1 MAQIPKIGLLRLQ
14 EGADL
19 QSHPDADLIA
29 AFIEN
34 SITTRER
41 ATLVEH
47 LSKCYDCREI
57 VSLSMPERLEAV
69 AKPGGASQWL
79 SWPALRWAG
88 AVACVAVVG
97 TVVTLHYEERSRS
110 AGVNTA
116 EPMQVATLDQKSTEP
131 APPVSAVGQ
140 PAQQTTAAANPDRRV
155 VAPTRRK
162 KAIEVENGNLI
173 SSNQPAEM
181 AQAGP
186 EPKSQL
192 PSADALEAQN
202 APPVA
207 PSASGVVV
215 PGRAKEAA
223 PAIAME
229 KPAAAPNQEAKAVSG
244 SNAMLASRASLLPR
258 WALNSDGS
266 LQRSRDGGNTWE
278 IVSVAPQSRL
288 RALAANGLDI
298 WVGGSSGAL
307 YHSSDAGEHWSQ
319 VRPVVN
325 GVTLSSDIIGVEF
338 PDLQHGKIS
347 TSSLETWTTDDAGQH
362 WQKQ

>member
-14 EGADL
+14 QRTVL
-19 QSHPDADLIA
+19 QSHPDAELIT

-41 ATLVEH
+41 AALVEH

-57 VSLSMPERLEAV
+57 VSLSMPERLELA

-79 SWPALRWAG
+79 YWPALRWVG

-97 TVVTLHYEERSRS
+97 TAVTLHYEARSRS
-110 AGVNTA
+110 AGGNTA
-116 EPMQVATLDQKSTEP
+116 QPIQLATLDQKSTAPASP
-131 APPVSAVGQ
+131 APAVEK
-140 PAQQTTAAANPDRRV
+140 PTERTAETANPERRV
-155 VAPTRRK
+155 VAPIRRK
-162 KAIEVENGNLI
+162 KAIEVQNDNLI
-173 SSNQPAEM
+173 SSNQTADM
-181 AQAGP
+181 AQTEP
-186 EPKSQL
+186 EPNSQL
-192 PSADALEAQN
+192 QSADALDAQN
-202 APPVA
+202 APAVA
-207 PSASGVVV
+207 PSASGAVV

-223 PAIAME
+223 PAIAMD
-229 KPAAAPNQEAKAVSG
+229 KTIASQEAKAVAG
-244 SNAMLASRASLLPR
+244 TNAMVASRASLLPR

-278 IVSVAPQSRL
+278 LVSVAPQSRL
-288 RALAANGLDI
+288 RAIAANGLDI

-325 GVTLSSDIIGVEF
+325 GVTLSADIIGVEF

>member
-1 MAQIPKIGLLRLQ
+1 
-14 EGADL
+14 
-19 QSHPDADLIA
+19 
-29 AFIEN
+29 
-34 SITTRER
+34 
-41 ATLVEH
+41 
-47 LSKCYDCREI
+47 

-69 AKPGGASQWL
+69 AKPRGAGRWL

-110 AGVNTA
+110 AVGNTA
-116 EPMQVATLDQKSTEP
+116 QPIQVATLDRKSTEP
-131 APPVSAVGQ
+131 ASPAPAVEK
-140 PAQQTTAAANPDRRV
+140 PTQQTAAGVNAERQVTAPVRQ
-155 VAPTRRK
+155 K
-162 KAIEVENGNLI
+162 KAIEGETSSSI
-173 SSNQPAEM
+173 SSNQTAHM
-181 AQAGP
+181 AQTEP
-186 EPKSQL
+186 ELNSQL
-192 PSADALEAQN
+192 QSADALEAQN
-202 APPVA
+202 APRAA
-207 PSASGVVV
+207 PSASGAVV

-223 PAIAME
+223 PGIAMD
-229 KPAAAPNQEAKAVSG
+229 KTVANQEAKAVSG

-325 GVTLSSDIIGVEF
+325 GVTLSADIIGVEF